1 MTGITLGAFLAILG
15 GAINGS
21 FALPMKL
28 TRKWSWENNWF
39 PYSIL
44 SLGLFPWLIAITTVP
59 ALFRAF
65 SQVSS
70 GSLIIAVLWGVS
82 VYTGS
87 LLFGISLTYL
97 GTALAFALLV
107 GTMCIVGVLLP
118 IAIFNPETLENAG
131 GKWIVAGVLL
141 MLVALVSSI
150 RAGKLRSQ
158 TLGDQNVSGIGD
170 KVKRSTLVGML
181 LAIIG
186 GALSGLL
193 SLGMNMSW
201 AKEISAAAVQVG
213 GAAPHQAV
221 NAILA
226 LVLLGGAIPN
236 IIYCI
241 YLLSKNQTW
250 KRYQVPKTGLYWLV
264 LLLIG
269 VMYSGSVALWGMSTA
284 ENMLGKLGPSI
295 GWALNIGMIVISSNG
310 GGFATGEW
318 KNSGAKAIRTMLIG
332 LAIMMLA
339 MAFIGYGN
347 LIIASGN

>member
-1 MTGITLGAFLAILG
+1 MTGITLGALLAILG

-28 TRKWSWENNWF
+28 TRKWSWENNWLPF
-39 PYSIL
+39 SVL
-44 SLGLFPWLIAITTVP
+44 SLGFFPWLIATITVP
-59 ALFRAF
+59 NLFQAF
-65 SQVSS
+65 AQVSA
-70 GSLIIAVLWGVS
+70 GNLLIALLWGVS
-82 VYTGS
+82 VYAGS

-118 IAIFNPETLENAG
+118 IAIFNPETLANAG

-141 MLVALVSSI
+141 MLAALIASI
-150 RAGKLRSQ
+150 QAGNLRGKA
-158 TLGDQNVSGIGD
+158 LGDENVSGIGD
-170 KVKRSTLVGML
+170 KVKRSPVVGML
-181 LAIIG
+181 LAAIG

-193 SLGMNMSW
+193 SLGMNMNW
-201 AKEISAAAVQVG
+201 AKEIAGAAIQAG

-226 LVLLGGAIPN
+226 LVLLGGAVPN
-236 IIYCI
+236 ILYCLL
-241 YLLSKNQTW
+241 LLSKNQTW
-250 KRYQVPKTGLYWLV
+250 KRYQESKTGFYWLV

-295 GWALNIGMIVISSNG
+295 GWALNIGMIVISSNI

-318 KNSGAKAIRTMLIG
+318 KNSGAKAVRTMLGG

-339 MAFIGYGN
+339 MACIGYGN
-347 LIIASGN
+347 FLVASGD